1 MGRCRGGLGLMGEE
15 KGGGG
20 LGRWSVCNMQ
30 DVQDVYLLNTAAVKE
45 VYVVVSPG
53 RAASAK

>member
-1 MGRCRGGLGLMGEE
+1 MGEE